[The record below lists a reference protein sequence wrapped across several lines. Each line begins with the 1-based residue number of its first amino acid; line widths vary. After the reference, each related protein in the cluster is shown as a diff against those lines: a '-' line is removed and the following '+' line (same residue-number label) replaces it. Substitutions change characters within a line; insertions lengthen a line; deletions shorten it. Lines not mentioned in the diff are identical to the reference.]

1 MRPVSYKRILAYILD
16 IMIVTVV
23 ATFITMVIP
32 KNNKY
37 DESLEKYT
45 TLLNEFTNE
54 SIKQEEFLKKS
65 NDVVY
70 TMNKESVDVTIVTLV
85 LTISYFVVL
94 QYFLNGQTI
103 GKKVMKLQIISS
115 GNKKLTMNNYLVRS
129 LIINSVLMNL
139 IGIITILFLN
149 KNLYIKV
156 NDIITYLFGTIYIVT
171 FAMILFR
178 EDKRGLHDILANT
191 KVISLENA
199 LDENKQEEIIK
210 DEDSKLKDVE
220 VIKEHH
226 I

>member
-1 MRPVSYKRILAYILD
+1 
-16 IMIVTVV
+16 
-23 ATFITMVIP
+23 
-32 KNNKY
+32 
-37 DESLEKYT
+37 
-45 TLLNEFTNE
+45 
-54 SIKQEEFLKKS
+54 
-65 NDVVY
+65 
-70 TMNKESVDVTIVTLV
+70 
-85 LTISYFVVL
+85 
-94 QYFLNGQTI
+94 
-103 GKKVMKLQIISS
+103 
-115 GNKKLTMNNYLVRS
+115 
-129 LIINSVLMNL
+129 MNL